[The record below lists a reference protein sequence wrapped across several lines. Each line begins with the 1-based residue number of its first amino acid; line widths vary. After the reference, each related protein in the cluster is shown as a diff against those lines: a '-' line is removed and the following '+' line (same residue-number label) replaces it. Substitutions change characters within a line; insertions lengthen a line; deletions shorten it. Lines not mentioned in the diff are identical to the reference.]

1 MRPFDSKAYLAE
13 TLGPYRD
20 SANLPGLFERY
31 LLDVDDADEV
41 AIASRLDEVKRYWDK
56 QTDHLRYGATVR
68 ALIEKH
74 PEAKLTLGDPRER
87 ERLAE
92 EVREKARERV
102 EESARAVR
110 EWDEL
115 LKQMVDSAGGLDPV
129 NRARLEKMAAS
140 TGIDAAEARA
150 KLDAAPVA
158 AEPEA
163 LDPARRAEIAQALTG
178 LARQLGEPR
187 AGLSLFHAY
196 GLELTADREAV
207 LTRHEEQ
214 AQANRVRGQDN
225 TKSSWDSVL
234 SLTRRH
240 LLESD
245 PRVYVH
251 GLMLDVREALDLR
264 AIRAVAD
271 DGEIDEI
278 EAAQLLRDALELG
291 LTDELAEKVV
301 AELARDHG
309 AGLRTGAAVDFV
321 ACPSCNRPHPRA
333 DGAEHCERCGAA
345 LFIQCPG
352 GCGRR
357 NDATAARCGGCG
369 ADLHR
374 HTAAIRA
381 AARLP
386 ELVDEGRIGRARE
399 ELEEA
404 ARVLGRDHEE
414 IEAGSRRVAGAV
426 EAAKRAW
433 GEVEAARA
441 ERRPYAARRMLGE
454 LEKSARDFAGPAG
467 ELPGEALES
476 SRRRI
481 AEAEAALE
489 LARGKQ
495 GGAREAGLLEALTLA
510 ADCAEAER
518 ALERLPVEPPGPA
531 EAVAGAGSVKV
542 RWAASA
548 TGGVGYLVRREEADG
563 RSAKVG
569 ETELLEIEDRGAAPG
584 SVVRYA
590 VEAVRGRA
598 RSDPS
603 LSPSLTAAF
612 EVSGLVAGA
621 ADGEVRLSWKAHRG
635 PGRVTVSRREEG
647 EEADTPVAAEA
658 AGATDRA
665 VINGRRYTYR
675 VRVEYPAHGGELLT
689 TPGLSVFAQPV
700 ERPEPVRELSLDVSG
715 RGVALAFEQPASG
728 AVSIF
733 RCVEDPGLELGEEID
748 ADLLAELGEQVAP
761 APVGALDSRPP
772 PGRCF
777 YQAVTT
783 SGDLA
788 IAGAGLRY
796 LALPE
801 VSNVRAVANGRRA
814 KVTWQW
820 PEGSRLARVV
830 WRHDRQPEGPRD
842 SDAEAIDQGR
852 HEYNDRAGCEIELG
866 ERRALFVAVYPA
878 TRIDGEVVYGSSAG
892 RGARAAL
899 RVEPK
904 TEMRYSVRCSGVL
917 RKRLEVDVREPAE
930 GELPSLVLV
939 GREGEILPRSATDGT
954 VLARLGGEGPR
965 SHSVDLRG
973 VSRPLAV
980 RLFLDSAGAAG
991 SFVLFDPMADE
1002 LRIE

>member
-1 MRPFDSKAYLAE
+1 MAEVLA
-13 TLGPYRD
+13 PYRD
-20 SANLPGLFERY
+20 SAELPSLFERY
-31 LLDVDDADEV
+31 LLDVDDADEA
-41 AIASRLDEVKRYWDK
+41 AIAARFDEVKRHWDK
-56 QTDHLRYGATVR
+56 QSEHARYGATIR

-87 ERLAE
+87 ARLAE
-92 EVREKARERV
+92 EVRERARESV
-102 EESARAVR
+102 EQSARAVR

-115 LKQMVDSAGGLDPV
+115 LEQVVDSAGGLDPI

-140 TGIDAAEARA
+140 TGIDAADARA

-158 AEPEA
+158 AEPQV
-163 LDPARRAEIAQALTG
+163 LDPGRRAEIAQTLTG

-196 GLELTADREAV
+196 GLELTADREA
-207 LTRHEEQ
+207 LLALYEEQ
-214 AQANRVRGQDN
+214 SQANRVRGQDN

-240 LLESD
+240 LLDGD
-245 PRVYVH
+245 PRIYVH
-251 GLMLDVREALDLR
+251 GLMLDVRKALELR
-264 AIRAVAD
+264 AIKAVAD
-271 DGEIDEI
+271 DSEIDEI

-291 LTDELAEKVV
+291 LTNELAEKVV
-301 AELARDHG
+301 AELAREHG

-333 DGAEHCERCGAA
+333 DGAERCERCGAA
-345 LFIQCPG
+345 LFVECPG

-357 NDATAARCGGCG
+357 NDATATRCGGCG

-374 HTAAIRA
+374 YTAAIRA

-386 ELVDEGRIGRARE
+386 ELLDEGRVARARE
-399 ELEEA
+399 ELDEA

-414 IEAGSRRVAGAV
+414 IESGSRRVAAAG

-441 ERRPYAARRMLGE
+441 ERRPYAARRLLGE

-489 LARGKQ
+489 AARGRQ
-495 GGAREAGLLEALTLA
+495 GEAREAGLLEALALA

-518 ALERLPVEPPGPA
+518 ALERLPVEPPGAA
-531 EAVAGAGSVKV
+531 EAVAGGGSVRV
-542 RWAASA
+542 RWTASA
-548 TGGVGYLVRREEADG
+548 TGGVGYLVQREEGDG
-563 RSAKVG
+563 RRTKVG

-598 RSDPS
+598 RSAAS
-603 LSPSLTAAF
+603 LSAPLTAAF
-612 EVSGLVAGA
+612 EVSGLAASAG
-621 ADGEVRLSWKAHRG
+621 DGEVRLSWQAHGG
-635 PGRVTVSRREEG
+635 PGRITVSRREEG
-647 EEADTPVAAEA
+647 DAGETSIAAGA
-658 AGATDRA
+658 AGATDLA
-665 VINGRRYTYR
+665 VVNGRRYTYR
-675 VRVEYPAHGGELLT
+675 VQVEYPGAGDEPLQ
-689 TPGLSVFAQPV
+689 TPGLSVFAQPA
-700 ERPEPVRELSLDVSG
+700 ERPEPVRELSLGSSG
-715 RGVALAFEQPASG
+715 RGVALAFEQPSSG
-728 AVSIF
+728 AVAIF
-733 RCVEDPGLELGEEID
+733 RCVEDPGLELGEEI
-748 ADLLAELGEQVAP
+748 AAGRLAGLGEQLEP
-761 APVGALDSRPP
+761 APGGALDSRPP

-777 YQAVTT
+777 YQAVTIA
-783 SGDLA
+783 GDLA
-788 IAGAGLRY
+788 LAGAGLRY

-801 VSNVRAVANGRRA
+801 VSKVRAVANGRRA

-820 PEGSRLARVV
+820 PEGTTLTRVV
-830 WRHDRQPEGPRD
+830 WRHDRQPDGPRD
-842 SDAEAIDQGR
+842 GDAEAIDYRLG
-852 HEYNDRAGCEIELG
+852 EYRDRGGCEIELG

-878 TRIDGEVVYGSSAG
+878 ARIDGEVVYGSAAG

-899 RVEPK
+899 RAESK

-939 GREGEILPRSATDGT
+939 GREGEILPRSASDGT
-954 VLARLGGEGPR
+954 VLARLGGAGPR

-973 VSRPLAV
+973 VSRPLTV

-1002 LRIE
+1002 LRIA

>member
-1 MRPFDSKAYLAE
+1 MAGVLA
-13 TLGPYRD
+13 PYRD
-20 SANLPGLFERY
+20 SAELPSLFERY
-31 LLDVDDADEV
+31 LLDVDDADEA
-41 AIASRLDEVKRYWDK
+41 AISARLDEVKRYWDK
-56 QTDHLRYGATVR
+56 QTEHARYGATIR

-92 EVREKARERV
+92 AVREKARKRV
-102 EESARAVR
+102 EEDARAVR

-115 LKQMVDSAGGLDPV
+115 LGQMVESAGGLDPL

-140 TGIDAAEARA
+140 TGIDPAEARA

-163 LDPARRAEIAQALTG
+163 LDGARRAEIAQTLTG

-196 GLELTADREAV
+196 RLELTADRETLLA
-207 LTRHEEQ
+207 RYEEQ

-234 SLTRRH
+234 SLTRRY
-240 LLESD
+240 LLDGD

-251 GLMLDVREALDLR
+251 GLMLDVREALELR
-264 AIRAVAD
+264 AIKAVAD

-301 AELARDHG
+301 AELAREHG

-333 DGAEHCERCGAA
+333 DGAERCERCGAA
-345 LFIQCPG
+345 LFVECPG

-374 HTAAIRA
+374 YSAAIRV

-386 ELVDEGRIGRARE
+386 ELLDEGHIARACE

-404 ARVLGRDHEE
+404 VRVLGPDHEE
-414 IEAGSRRVAGAV
+414 VESHSRRVAAAG

-441 ERRPYAARRMLGE
+441 ERRSYAARRLLGE
-454 LEKSARDFAGPAG
+454 LEKSARDVAGPAG

-476 SRRRI
+476 TRRRI
-481 AEAEAALE
+481 AEAEDALE
-489 LARGKQ
+489 AARGRQ
-495 GGAREAGLLEALTLA
+495 GEDLEAGLLEALALA

-518 ALERLPVEPPGPA
+518 ALERLPVEPPAAA
-531 EAVAGAGSVKV
+531 EAVAAGGSVKV
-542 RWAASA
+542 RWTASA
-548 TGGVGYLVRREEADG
+548 TDGVGYLVQREEADG
-563 RSAKVG
+563 RRATVG

-598 RSDPS
+598 RSATV
-603 LSPSLTAAF
+603 LSAPLTAVF
-612 EVSGLVAGA
+612 EVSGLNASAG
-621 ADGEVRLSWKAHRG
+621 DGEVRLSWKAHGG
-635 PGRVTVSRREEG
+635 PGRIAVTRREEG
-647 EEADTPVAAEA
+647 DAAETPIA
-658 AGATDRA
+658 AESTGATDLD
-665 VINGRRYTYR
+665 VVNGRRYTYR
-675 VRVEYPAHGGELLT
+675 VQVEYPGAGEEPLR

-700 ERPEPVRELSLDVSG
+700 ERPEPVRELSLAASG
-715 RGVALAFEQPASG
+715 RGIALSFEQPSSG
-728 AVSIF
+728 AVAIF
-733 RCVEDPGLELGEEID
+733 RLLEDPGLEPGEEIA
-748 ADLLAELGEQVAP
+748 ADRLAGLGEQIDAAP
-761 APVGALDSRPP
+761 GGALDSRPP
-772 PGRCF
+772 SGHCF
-777 YQAVTT
+777 YQAVTIV
-783 SGDLA
+783 GDLA
-788 IAGAGLRY
+788 LAGAGLSY

-801 VSNVRAVANGRRA
+801 ISKVRAVANGRQA

-820 PEGSRLARVV
+820 PEDTTLARVV

-842 SDAEAIDQGR
+842 GDAEAIDYRLG
-852 HEYNDRAGCEIELG
+852 EYRDRGGCEIELG

-878 TRIDGEVVYGSSAG
+878 ARVDGEVVYGSAAG

-899 RVEPK
+899 RTESK

-939 GREGEILPRSATDGT
+939 GREGEILPRSASDGT
-954 VLARLGGEGPR
+954 VLARLGGAGPR

-1002 LRIE
+1002 LRIA

>member
-1 MRPFDSKAYLAE
+1 MRPFDSKTYLAE
-13 TLGPYRD
+13 VLAPYRD
-20 SANLPGLFERY
+20 SAELPGLFQRY
-31 LLDVDDADEV
+31 LLDVGDADEA

-56 QTDHLRYGATVR
+56 KSEHARYGATIR

-74 PEAKLTLGDPRER
+74 SEAKLTLGDPRER

-92 EVREKARERV
+92 EVREGDRRRA
-102 EESARAVR
+102 EESARATR

-115 LKQMVDSAGGLDPV
+115 LAQMVDSAGGLDPV

-140 TGIDAAEARA
+140 TGIDPAEARA

-163 LDPARRAEIAQALTG
+163 LDRGRRAEIAQALTR
-178 LARQLGEPR
+178 LARDLGEPR

-196 GLELTADREAV
+196 GLELTAEREA
-207 LTRHEEQ
+207 LLARHREQ
-214 AQANRVRGQDN
+214 AQVNRVRRQDN

-234 SLTRRH
+234 SLTSRH
-240 LLESD
+240 LLDGD

-251 GLMLDVREALDLR
+251 GLMLDVSEALELR

-278 EAAQLLRDALELG
+278 EAAQLLRDAVELG
-291 LTDELAEKVV
+291 LTDELAQKVV
-301 AELARDHG
+301 AELAREHG

-333 DGAEHCERCGAA
+333 EGAERCERCGTA
-345 LFIQCPG
+345 LFVECPG

-357 NDATAARCGGCG
+357 NDATASRCGGCG

-374 HTAAIRA
+374 HAAAIRA
-381 AARLP
+381 AGRLP
-386 ELVDEGRIGRARE
+386 ELVAEGRVGRARE
-399 ELEEA
+399 ELDDA
-404 ARVLGRDHEE
+404 ARILGRDHEE
-414 IEAGSRRVAGAV
+414 VEPAARQVTAAV

-433 GEVEAARA
+433 AEVEAARA
-441 ERRPYAARRMLGE
+441 ERRPYAARRLLGE
-454 LEKSARDFAGPAG
+454 LEKTARDFAGPAG

-481 AEAEAALE
+481 VEAEAALE
-489 LARGKQ
+489 RARGEQ
-495 GGAREAGLLEALTLA
+495 GAAREAALLEALALA

-518 ALERLPVEPPGPA
+518 ALERLPVEPPGTA
-531 EAVAGAGSVKV
+531 EAVAGGGSVKV

-548 TGGVGYLVRREEADG
+548 TAGVGYLVQREEADG
-563 RSAKVG
+563 RRAKLG

-584 SVVRYA
+584 RVVRYA

-598 RSDPS
+598 RSTAS
-603 LSPSLTAAF
+603 LSPPVTAAF
-612 EVSGLVAGA
+612 EVRGLAAVAG
-621 ADGEVRLSWKAHRG
+621 DGEVRLSWRAHG
-635 PGRVTVSRREEG
+635 GLGRVIVSRREEG
-647 EEADTPVAAEA
+647 EETETPIVAEA
-658 AGATDRA
+658 AGATDRSVA
-665 VINGRRYTYR
+665 NGRRYTYR
-675 VRVEYPAHGGELLT
+675 VRVEYPGSGGEPLR

-700 ERPEPVRELSLDVSG
+700 ERPEPVRELGLDVSG
-715 RGVALAFEQPASG
+715 RGVALSFEQPASG
-728 AVSIF
+728 AVAVF
-733 RCVEDPGLELGEEID
+733 RCDEDPGLEPGEELDAERLAGLGEPLE
-748 ADLLAELGEQVAP
+748 P
-761 APVGALDSRPP
+761 APGGALDSRPS

-783 SGDLA
+783 AGDLA

-814 KVTWQW
+814 KVTWEW
-820 PEGSRLARVV
+820 PEGTTLARVV
-830 WRHDRQPEGPRD
+830 WRHDRRPDGPRD
-842 SDAEAIDQGR
+842 GEAEAIDYRLG
-852 HEYNDRAGCEIELG
+852 EYRDHGGCEIELG

-878 TRIDGEVVYGSSAG
+878 ARIDGEVAYGSSAG
-892 RGARAAL
+892 RGAQAAL
-899 RVEPK
+899 RAEPK
-904 TEMRYSVRCSGVL
+904 TEMRYSVRCSGLL

-939 GREGEILPRSATDGT
+939 GREGEILPRSASDGT
-954 VLARLGGEGPR
+954 VLARLGGDGPR
-965 SHSVDLRG
+965 SAGVDLRD
-973 VSRPLAV
+973 VSRPLTV
-980 RLFLDSAGAAG
+980 RLFLDSAGAASG
-991 SFVLFDPMADE
+991 FVLFDPMADQ